1 MKSVLNTLHIEPCM
15 LYWSPA
21 MILKSVII
29 FDLIFTMHYIAMYVN
44 NYCEQYHITGI
55 YYKSF
60 DCANF
65 GISNTLVKFTHFWFH
80 TSSMYLLLWI
90 Q

>member
-1 MKSVLNTLHIEPCM
+1 M
-15 LYWSPA
+15 LYCSVDGSLA
-21 MILKSVII
+21 MIFKSVII

-55 YYKSF
+55 YYKF
-60 DCANF
+60 DCANC